1 VGHHLLLVPIAFI
14 AVYTVRDDLRHGR
27 IFNRRVLQGL
37 AMGVAAYLLLIGAE
51 HVPLPDWCCSAPP
64 PQGDLHWGLVAIQNL
79 GLGLGVGIM
88 LWLLGV
94 WAPGDAK
101 LFALYAFLLPPAVY
115 TRSYLDLFPAL
126 PLLINVFSFAFFFL
140 ILDLARTGIPA
151 VVSVLRDGQKRSEAL
166 KAAPV
171 FLLKL
176 APALLLFI
184 ALFAGIR
191 TLRQL
196 SREGFESFMHVSD
209 FTLFLILFAIFRPLM
224 RLVMNKWG
232 AVIFTVLSVAALGY
246 LIWLHGLSEVPTFLR
261 PSAMAV
267 ILLVFSRAYPGL
279 AQTSVKGTVGDLKPG
294 VILANE
300 TLRILQEK
308 EKRELL
314 ERAEEPEDDPEA
326 GDEPV
331 RFGRPTAEGLTE
343 EQVQYLRERWVDDE
357 PLLLARTIPFSPFLA
372 AGAALT
378 YALGGPITMFLHL
391 TT

>member
-37 AMGVAAYLLLIGAE
+37 AMGVAAYLLLLGAE
-51 HVPLPDWCCSAPP
+51 HVPVPAWLCSGPP
-64 PQGDLHWGLVAIQNL
+64 AGGDLHWGLVAIQNL
-79 GLGLGVGIM
+79 GLGLGVGIL

-94 WAPGDAK
+94 WAAGDAK
-101 LFALYAFLLPPAVY
+101 LFAVYAFLLPPAVY
-115 TRSYLDLFPAL
+115 TRSYLDMFPAL
-126 PLLINVFSFAFFFL
+126 PLLINVFAFAFFFL

-151 VVSVLRDGQKRSEAL
+151 VLSVLRDGKKRSEAV
-166 KAAPV
+166 KAAPGW
-171 FLLKL
+171 LLRL

-196 SREGFESFMHVSD
+196 SREGFESFVHVSD
-209 FTLFLILFAIFRPLM
+209 FTLFLILFAVFRPLM
-224 RLVMNKWG
+224 RLVMNRWG
-232 AVIFTVLSVAALGY
+232 AVIFTVLSVAALGF

-261 PSAMAV
+261 PSVMAV
-267 ILLVFSRAYPGL
+267 VLLVFSRAYPGL
-279 AQTSVKGTVGDLKPG
+279 AQTTVKGTVGDLTPG
-294 VILANE
+294 SILAAE
-300 TLRILQEK
+300 TLQILKEK
-308 EKRELL
+308 EKKELL
-314 ERAEEPEDDPEA
+314 ERDGEEEES
-326 GDEPV
+326 GDEKV

-372 AGAALT
+372 LGAALT
-378 YALGGPITMFLHL
+378 YALGGPVTTFLHL